1 MNILVTGGMG
11 YIGSHTVVE
20 LMNAGHTVAILD
32 DLSNS
37 KAEVLDAIIKIN
49 GKRPYFEKLNIR
61 NQNKLFAFIEDK
73 KFDAIIHFAASILVD
88 ESVEKP
94 LDYYYNNL
102 VSLINVLQISRK
114 LGITNFVFSSSCSVY
129 GEPDVLPVTE
139 NSPIKKAESPYAN
152 TKQIGEQ
159 MILDAV
165 NSFPHQVPVEGK
177 ELKKQLNAISLRYFN
192 PIGAH
197 ESALIGEEPHGKP
210 SHLISVITR
219 TVFSKEGF
227 VKVFGNDYNTPDG
240 TCIRDFIHVTDVAK
254 AHVKAVER
262 LLNKMNKNHFE
273 VFNIGTGKGQS
284 VLEAIQTFEKVTG
297 TKCPYEIVPRRA
309 GDIEKVYADTS
320 LANEELGWKAEKS
333 FDEAIL
339 SAWNWELQL
348 GKGIRNY

>member
-1 MNILVTGGMG
+1 LNILVTGGTG
-11 YIGSHTVVE
+11 YIGSHTAVE
-20 LMNAGHTVAILD
+20 LINTGHNVYLID

-37 KAEVLDAIIKIN
+37 NADVVDAIAKIT
-49 GKRPYFEKLNIR
+49 GKRPFFLKLNIR
-61 NQNKLFAFIEDK
+61 NQNKLFAFFEENK
-73 KFDAIIHFAASILVD
+73 VDAIIHFAATILVD

-102 VSLINVLQISRK
+102 VCLINVLQIARK
-114 LGITNFVFSSSCSVY
+114 LGITNLVFSSSCSVY
-129 GEPDVLPVTE
+129 GEPDILPATE

-159 MILDAV
+159 IIQDAV
-165 NSFPHQVPVEGK
+165 NSFPHQIPVEGK

-210 SHLISVITR
+210 SHLVSVITR
-219 TVFSKEGF
+219 TVSSKEGV

-240 TCIRDFIHVTDVAK
+240 TCIRDYIHVVDVAK

-262 LLNKMNKNHFE
+262 LLNKKNKSHYE
-273 VFNIGTGKGQS
+273 VYNIGTGKGQS
-284 VLEAIQTFEKVTG
+284 VMEAIQTFEKVTG
-297 TKCPYEIVPRRA
+297 TKCPYQIVPRRA
-309 GDIEKVYADTS
+309 GDVEKVYADTS
-320 LANEELGWKAEKS
+320 LANKELKWKAEKS

-348 GKGIRNY
+348 VKKFRK